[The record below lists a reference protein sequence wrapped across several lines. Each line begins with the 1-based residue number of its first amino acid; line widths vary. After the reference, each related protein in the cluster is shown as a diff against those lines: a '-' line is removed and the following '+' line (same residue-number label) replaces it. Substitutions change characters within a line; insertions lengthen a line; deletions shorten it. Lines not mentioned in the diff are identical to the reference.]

1 MSVQF
6 QSKLNVLQTL
16 LPEGRL
22 VPTSWLEARGYSRS
36 LLAGYAKR
44 GWLESPARGVYR
56 RPGPRLKWQHVLT
69 SLARVLDP
77 PPHVGGL
84 TALELRGYAHFLKPR
99 GLAQVDV
106 YLDAALPGWVAHL
119 GLAERFVAH
128 RNTLFSF
135 ADSPVTGA
143 LHEPSP
149 PAYTFAPQPFAK
161 ETHGVA
167 SEPWGAW
174 DEPLPVALPE
184 RAMLEFLDAVP
195 ARQTLEHAA
204 LLMQGLHDLGSQRV
218 LALLAACRSVKVKR
232 LFLALAARQ
241 DFQWVK
247 PVLVAADRGEV
258 ELGRG
263 KRSLVKGG
271 RLDPKYQI
279 TVPDVSDVRG

>member
-1 MSVQF
+1 M
-6 QSKLNVLQTL
+6 
-16 LPEGRL
+16 
-22 VPTSWLEARGYSRS
+22 
-36 LLAGYAKR
+36 
-44 GWLESPARGVYR
+44 
-56 RPGPRLKWQHVLT
+56 
-69 SLARVLDP
+69 
-77 PPHVGGL
+77 
-84 TALELRGYAHFLKPR
+84 
-99 GLAQVDV
+99 
-106 YLDAALPGWVAHL
+106 
-119 GLAERFVAH
+119 
-128 RNTLFSF
+128 
-135 ADSPVTGA
+135 
-143 LHEPSP
+143 
-149 PAYTFAPQPFAK
+149 
-161 ETHGVA
+161 A

-279 TVPDVSDVRG
+279 TVPDASDVRG